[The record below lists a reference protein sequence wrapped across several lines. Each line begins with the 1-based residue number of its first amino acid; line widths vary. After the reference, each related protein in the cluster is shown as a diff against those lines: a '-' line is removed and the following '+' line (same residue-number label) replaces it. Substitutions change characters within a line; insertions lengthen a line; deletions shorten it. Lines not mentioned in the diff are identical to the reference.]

1 MPAAEPD
8 VEVTA
13 WVDAPAERVWEVV
26 GDPARIGEIS
36 PECERVR
43 WLDGAAGPAPGA
55 RFVGH
60 NRKGLLRWTTTSTIV
75 EMEPAE
81 TISWDVD
88 MLGQSVARWGF
99 RLESE
104 GSGTR
109 IVQTWRDR
117 RSALASIVGKA
128 RTTDSPGHNR
138 SGMERTLA
146 TLKRRVEDGAAGRPN
161 G

>member
-1 MPAAEPD
+1 

-13 WVDAPAERVWEVV
+13 WVDAPAARVWEVV

-43 WLDGAAGPAPGA
+43 WLDGSSGPAEGA
-55 RFVGH
+55 RFAGY
-60 NRKGLLRWTTTSTIV
+60 NRKGLLRWTTTSTIA
-75 EMEPAE
+75 ELEPE
-81 TISWDVD
+81 RSITWDVD

-99 RLESE
+99 RLESDGE
-104 GSGTR
+104 RTKV
-109 IVQTWRDR
+109 VQTWKDR
-117 RSALASIVGKA
+117 RNPLASLVGKA

-138 SGMERTLA
+138 TGMERTLA
-146 TLKRRVEDGAAGRPN
+146 TLKRRVEGGAEERPN